1 MANGYR
7 IARLRRRRAVL
18 RRQKSFKCV
27 LNPLNG
33 LTDED
38 IFWRYRFRRETIM
51 FSITLLSPAI
61 QYHTSK
67 SMAVPPLIQ
76 ILATLRFLATGSFYR
91 LVGNSLGLS
100 IASVHRHLF
109 RIRMTSDANYRITN
123 CVAKCPGSIHDSRM
137 FKHSHL
143 CQKKIQRITSWRLSL
158 SMFIRNPR
166 VRIIG
171 YVEDVIP
178 RYSNEEFRRVF
189 RLSRQTFINLCEYL
203 KQCQELSVNGT
214 GGREPIVVEKQLYV
228 LLWYLGGTDTIHRI
242 ADRFGISESSVILS
256 RDRTVDAILNNLK
269 AKFISWPKQQELEET
284 VANFQRRN
292 GFPGIIILS
301 YPGSTHDARVLR
313 QSSLWD
319 NGLRLCNGNHLVADA
334 AYPLRRWLL
343 TPYRD
348 NGHLNQEQKHFNY
361 MHSSNRVVI
370 ERAFGL
376 LKGRYRL
383 YHIDSKVETA
393 VKLIVVACV
402 LHNFCLLQHDNIE
415 EFMEAIDDQNC
426 APLQFF
432 AQENE
437 AEGIIK
443 RNAIARLLAT
453 QQD

>member
-1 MANGYR
+1 
-7 IARLRRRRAVL
+7 
-18 RRQKSFKCV
+18 
-27 LNPLNG
+27 
-33 LTDED
+33 
-38 IFWRYRFRRETIM
+38 
-51 FSITLLSPAI
+51 
-61 QYHTSK
+61 
-67 SMAVPPLIQ
+67 
-76 ILATLRFLATGSFYR
+76 
-91 LVGNSLGLS
+91 
-100 IASVHRHLF
+100 
-109 RIRMTSDANYRITN
+109 
-123 CVAKCPGSIHDSRM
+123 
-137 FKHSHL
+137 
-143 CQKKIQRITSWRLSL
+143 
-158 SMFIRNPR
+158 
-166 VRIIG
+166 
-171 YVEDVIP
+171 VIP

-189 RLSRQTFINLCEYL
+189 RLSRQTFITLCEYL

-256 RDRTVDAILNNLK
+256 RDR
-269 AKFISWPKQQELEET
+269 
-284 VANFQRRN
+284 
-292 GFPGIIILS
+292 

-348 NGHLNQEQKHFNY
+348 NRHLNQEQKHFNY
-361 MHSSNRVVI
+361 LHSSNRVVI

-376 LKGRYRL
+376 LKGRYRRL